1 MRIGPAAVVLLLAI
15 GCAAAAAPADDNALQ
30 CAALKNQGV
39 TMEQK
44 IAACTALIEGGQAQ
58 GEDLGVLYARRGDG
72 NYFLAK
78 YDAAVSDYNAAMTFF
93 GKGGLLTPKMSDL
106 VDARGYAYDDGNRFA
121 RAIADFN
128 RVLAANPDRASA
140 RFGRAR
146 ALGLLGYSFHS
157 REDLDKA
164 IALQPNRIENYIAR
178 SAAWLTT
185 GDVPHAIQDLDYA
198 LLLAPNNAGAYYNR
212 GLAYYAAG
220 QFDLSIHDFEQ
231 ALSLT
236 PGDPFPGEIT
246 RDQLNRALKRTHE
259 VNDAWNANAAV
270 VAATPPPPRDAAP
283 GTVSPSR
290 AVGRTHDCSSR
301 YPDISRMLWEAGDVQ
316 VSYDVDDKGAI
327 SNVTLVRT
335 SGSERLDRAALSCV
349 SMLWRNTPASRDG
362 VPIASPGHQAIV
374 RFSISSEPSSG
385 DDFVQQGRGLACIG
399 AFDRAMA
406 AFGRAVQ
413 LSPKSAPAHYQRGF
427 LEYLLGR
434 SDQAIADFDIALT
447 LKPGDRDTIDARD
460 LARAEQLHPVQGHA
474 I

>member
-1 MRIGPAAVVLLLAI
+1 MRIGPAAVALLLAV
-15 GCAAAAAPADDNALQ
+15 GGAAAAAASDDNALQ
-30 CAALKNQGV
+30 CAAQKNQAV

-44 IAACTALIEGGQAQ
+44 VAACTALIAAGQAQ
-58 GEDLGVLYARRGDG
+58 GEELGLLYARRGDG
-72 NYFLAK
+72 NYFLGK
-78 YDAAVSDYNAAMTFF
+78 YDAAVSDYNAAMALY
-93 GKGGLLTPKMSDL
+93 GKGDALTPMML
-106 VDARGYAYDDGNRFA
+106 ALTEARGYAYDDGNRFA
-121 RAIADFN
+121 RAIADFD

-164 IALQPNRIENYIAR
+164 VALQPNRIENYIAR

-198 LLLAPNNAGAYYNR
+198 LLLAPKNAGAYYNR

-246 RDQLNRALKRTHE
+246 RDQLNRALKRTRE
-259 VNDAWNANAAV
+259 VNDTWNANTA
-270 VAATPPPPRDAAP
+270 AATPLPPRDAGP
-283 GTVSPSR
+283 GSVSPSR

-301 YPDISRMLWEAGDVQ
+301 YPDISRMLWEGGDVQ
-316 VSYDVDDKGAI
+316 VSYDVDDKGSI
-327 SNVTLVRT
+327 SNVSLVKT

-349 SMLWRNTPASRDG
+349 STLWRNTPAARDG

-374 RFSISSEPSSG
+374 RFAISSQPSTG

-399 AFDRAMA
+399 DFDRAMA
-406 AFGRAVQ
+406 AFDRAVQ
-413 LSPKSAPAHYQRGF
+413 LTPKSADAHYHRGF
-427 LEYLLGR
+427 LEYLLGK